1 MPAPMSDPVAL
12 DILLLPGPRL
22 AAAAAALN
30 AGLVAAGHGAITFG
44 PFATAHLTL
53 AQLFVAQNALAP
65 LAARLR
71 AEDLPAASAGL
82 PLAATSLGAAA
93 FAGSQ
98 AVSILIET
106 TPELLALHD
115 RVRALAAPFAVP
127 GTAAGFLRA
136 PGAPDIHPGTV
147 SYASDFLTR
156 HAGPDWAPHVTVGLA
171 PGEAAAALLAR
182 PFEPL
187 TEPAAGLGLWHLGEY
202 GTAAAPLDPLA

>member
-1 MPAPMSDPVAL
+1 M
-12 DILLLPGPRL
+12 
-22 AAAAAALN
+22 
-30 AGLVAAGHGAITFG
+30 
-44 PFATAHLTL
+44 
-53 AQLFVAQNALAP
+53 
-65 LAARLR
+65 
-71 AEDLPAASAGL
+71 
-82 PLAATSLGAAA
+82 
-93 FAGSQ
+93 
-98 AVSILIET
+98 ET

-127 GTAAGFLRA
+127 GAAAGFLRA

-171 PGEAAAALLAR
+171 PREAAAALLAR

-187 TEPAAGLGLWHLGEY
+187 TEQAAGLALWHLGEY